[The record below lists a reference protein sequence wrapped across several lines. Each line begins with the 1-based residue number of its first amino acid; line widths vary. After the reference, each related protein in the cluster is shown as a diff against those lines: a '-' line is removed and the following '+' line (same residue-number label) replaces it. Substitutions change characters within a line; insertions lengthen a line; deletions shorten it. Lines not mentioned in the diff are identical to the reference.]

1 MDCFGDHVPQTK
13 KRSITKMLIMEYGLY
28 LPPVAT
34 RRFIKYFWS
43 LDKSAG
49 EVLPPVYKS
58 MADGYAEVVFSIN
71 GSFKEYYNYGGY
83 VLPQHSNHRTLTIG
97 ETIGLFGV
105 RIYPYAI
112 LPLLGMA
119 SHEVAD
125 NVHDIHTMLPRDL
138 VSKIMEATSHA
149 ERISLFCRHILR
161 KLDIAP
167 TIPERAVHRMIET
180 HGMETMTDLCSLLSV
195 SERQL
200 ERKFNEYVGFT
211 PKQYSRILRFQYSK
225 RRFVKQTN
233 SFAEIAFDCNYADQ
247 PHFARDF
254 KEFSGMTVSE
264 YANLINKPASEEARV
279 IKGLLLAK
287 DEPYRL

>member
-1 MDCFGDHVPQTK
+1 
-13 KRSITKMLIMEYGLY
+13 MEYRLY

-34 RRFIKYFWS
+34 RQYIKYFWS

-49 EVLPPVYKS
+49 EALPPVYKS

-97 ETIGLFGV
+97 ENIGLFGV
-105 RIYPYAI
+105 RLYPYAI
-112 LPLLGMA
+112 FPMFGIA
-119 SHEVAD
+119 SHEVAN
-125 NVHDIHTMLPRDL
+125 NVHDIHSFLGRDL
-138 VSKIMEATSHA
+138 VNGITEAESHA
-149 ERISLFCRHILR
+149 ERVSVFCRCLLR
-161 KLDIAP
+161 KFDKAP
-167 TIPERAVHRMIET
+167 TLLERAVHRMIET
-180 HGMETMTDLCSLLSV
+180 HGMERMTSLCNLLSI

-200 ERKFNEYVGFT
+200 ERKFKEAVGLS

-225 RRFVKQTN
+225 RRFVGHAN
-233 SFAEIAFDCNYADQ
+233 SFAQIAFDCNYADQ

-254 KEFSGMTVSE
+254 REFSGMTVSE
-264 YANLINKPASEEARV
+264 YANLVNKPGSEEARV

-287 DEPYRL
+287 DEPYRYD

>member
-1 MDCFGDHVPQTK
+1 
-13 KRSITKMLIMEYGLY
+13 LIMEYGLY
-28 LPPVAT
+28 LPPVST
-34 RRFIKYFWS
+34 RRYIKYFWS
-43 LDKSAG
+43 LDKSPG

-58 MADGYAEVVFSIN
+58 MADGYTEVVFSIS

-97 ETIGLFGV
+97 QDIGLFGV
-105 RIYPYAI
+105 RLYPYAI
-112 LPLLGMA
+112 LPLLGIA

-125 NVHDIHTMLPRDL
+125 DVHDIRSILPGNL
-138 VSKIMEATSHA
+138 VNEIVEATTHA
-149 ERISLFCRHILR
+149 ERISVFCFYLLR
-161 KLDIAP
+161 KLDRAP
-167 TIPERAVHRMIET
+167 TILERAVHRMIET
-180 HGMETMTDLCSLLSV
+180 NGMGTMTNLCSQLAI

-200 ERKFNEYVGFT
+200 ERKFKECIGFT

-225 RRFVKQTN
+225 RRFVSQTN

-247 PHFARDF
+247 PHFAREF

-264 YANLINKPASEEARV
+264 YANLVNKSASEEARV

-287 DEPYRL
+287 DEPYR